1 MDTSQGERGQKSM
14 IKAFLSLEVYQPLGK
29 LTYSMYLLHL
39 LVLAWWAQ
47 DLDFPAYYSVWNEFL
62 LVIGIWFIVATIS
75 TVLWFVMEKPISNLV
90 TLLLKALMGGGQKK
104 KVYQRTSQSMHDD
117 AELSLSNVHA

>member
-1 MDTSQGERGQKSM
+1 MG
-14 IKAFLSLEVYQPLGK
+14 
-29 LTYSMYLLHL
+29 HL

-47 DLDFPAYYSVWNEFL
+47 ELDFPAYYSVWNECL

-90 TLLLKALMGGGQKK
+90 TLLLKALMGGGKQK

-117 AELSLSNVHA
+117 AEQLLSNDHAYEDGQMVWILWKQTERNKDL

>member
-1 MDTSQGERGQKSM
+1 MGLQ
-14 IKAFLSLEVYQPLGK
+14 FV
-29 LTYSMYLLHL
+29 
-39 LVLAWWAQ
+39 VLYWWAQ
-47 DLDFPAYYSVWNEFL
+47 ELDFPAYYSVWNEWL
-62 LVIGIWFIVATIS
+62 LVTGIWLITATMS

-117 AELSLSNVHA
+117 AEQSLSNDHAYEDGQMVWILWKQTERNKDL

>member
-1 MDTSQGERGQKSM
+1 MGFSNQMYYAFGRPAWGVAL
-14 IKAFLSLEVYQPLGK
+14 AFL
-29 LTYSMYLLHL
+29 TFSMYLLHL

-75 TVLWFVMEKPISNLV
+75 TVLWFVMEKPTSNLV
-90 TLLLKALMGGGQKK
+90 TLFLKALMGGGQKK
-104 KVYQRTSQSMHDD
+104 KLY
-117 AELSLSNVHA
+117 